1 MIPGLPALEIALSIP
16 SPSISGFSIGPVRI
30 HFYALCILAG
40 IVVAYLIGG
49 RRYRAGGGR
58 QEDFETVT
66 IWAVIA
72 GIVGARIYHVITD
85 HELYF
90 GPGRTWYHAFFIWQG
105 GLGIWGSI
113 AGGALAVWLVCRSK
127 GLRFCD
133 LADALAPG
141 ILLAQGIGRLGN
153 WFNQELFGGP
163 TSLPWGLRID
173 LEHRPLGYLQYS
185 TFHPTFLY
193 ELIWN
198 VAGAC
203 FLLWADR
210 RWKLGRGKLF
220 CLYVVTYTFGRFWV
234 ERLRIDPANHVN
246 GWRINS
252 YTSLLVFLAGLV
264 LFIWLLRNKPGAT
277 APETGVPAS
286 GNDAGPVGSEAADGD
301 GSELSGGDEPD
312 GASEETKGE
321 ESAE

>member
-1 MIPGLPALEIALSIP
+1 MTPGALIALSIP
-16 SPSISGFSIGPVRI
+16 SPSVSGFHIGPVTI

-49 RRYRAGGGR
+49 RRYRARGGR

-66 IWAVIA
+66 IWAVVG
-72 GIVGARIYHVITD
+72 GIIGARIYHVITD

-90 GPGRTWYHAFFIWQG
+90 GPGRTWYHMFFIWQG

-127 GLRFCD
+127 DLRFCD
-133 LADALAPG
+133 LADSLAPG

-153 WFNQELFGGP
+153 WFNQELFGRP
-163 TSLPWGLRID
+163 TTLPWGLEIAPQ
-173 LEHRPLGYLQYS
+173 HRPLGYLQYA

-210 RWKLGRGKLF
+210 HWRLGRGKLF
-220 CLYVVTYTFGRFWV
+220 ALYVVTYTFGRFWV
-234 ERLRIDPANHVN
+234 ERLRIDPANHVG

-252 YTSLLVFLAGLV
+252 YTSLLVFAAGLV
-264 LFIWLLRNKPGAT
+264 LLIWMLRNKPGQT
-277 APETGVPAS
+277 PPGTPEKVPAAEEQDS
-286 GNDAGPVGSEAADGD
+286 DADEDRDDDPKDAGDAGIEG
-301 GSELSGGDEPD
+301 
-312 GASEETKGE
+312 
-321 ESAE
+321 

>member
-1 MIPGLPALEIALSIP
+1 MTSALSIP
-16 SPSISGFSIGPVRI
+16 SPSVSGFTIGPVTI

-49 RRYRAGGGR
+49 RRYRERGGR

-66 IWAVIA
+66 IWAVVG
-72 GIVGARIYHVITD
+72 GIVGARLYHVITD

-133 LADALAPG
+133 LADSLAPG

-163 TSLPWGLRID
+163 TNLPWGLRID
-173 LEHRPLGYLQYS
+173 PQHRPLGYLQY
-185 TFHPTFLY
+185 TAFHPTFLY

-198 VAGAC
+198 VVGAC
-203 FLLWADR
+203 ILLWADR
-210 RWKLGRGKLF
+210 RWRLGRGKLF
-220 CLYVVTYTFGRFWV
+220 ALYVVTYTFGRFWI
-234 ERLRIDPANHVN
+234 ERLRIDPANHVG

-277 APETGVPAS
+277 APEAVAPISS
-286 GNDAGPVGSEAADGD
+286 GAEEAGEEGAEGAGDEDAEDA
-301 GSELSGGDEPD
+301 ERSGGDGPD
-312 GASEETKGE
+312 DTSGE
-321 ESAE
+321 RAGGRTE